1 MHRCYCGQSGGSF
14 AGTGSSILKST
25 SHVSRL
31 QQHQQQQQQQQQPL
45 RADLLSLTS
54 SSRQSMRPTQ
64 FVKRPNLERN
74 AELGL
79 GHSKSELSRN
89 FSRRNSATTT
99 YSHCSSCCSSSGC
112 GALQQQQRDSR
123 VKVLSWGAGEHR
135 NSSINNGH
143 CEHTD
148 NRRLYEQRACAV
160 SRIATEGQGQVQG
173 RSTETPSTLPNPTPE
188 CNDELQRLQSLQQF
202 RLLNASECFSAQ
214 RQDELRLQQAYDR
227 LGVAD
232 NVKWQK
238 NKANECRQQTVKPM
252 TSAGPTPYALRQK
265 LLQLRLQEEEA
276 NGRGCGAPC
285 APLERSCALR
295 YN

>member
-1 MHRCYCGQSGGSF
+1 MHRCYCGQSRGSF
-14 AGTGSSILKST
+14 AGTGSSILKSS

-31 QQHQQQQQQQQQPL
+31 HQQQQQQQPL

-64 FVKRPNLERN
+64 FVKWPNLKGN

-89 FSRRNSATTT
+89 FSRRNSATTIL
-99 YSHCSSCCSSSGC
+99 SHCSSCCSSSGC
-112 GALQQQQRDSR
+112 GALQQKQRDSR
-123 VKVLSWGAGEHR
+123 VKVLSWGTGEHR
-135 NSSINNGH
+135 NSSGYNNNNGH

-173 RSTETPSTLPNPTPE
+173 RSPETPSTLPNPTPE
-188 CNDELQRLQSLQQF
+188 GNDDLQRLQSLQQF

-214 RQDELRLQQAYDR
+214 RQDELRLQHAYDK

-232 NVKWQK
+232 NAKWQK
-238 NKANECRQQTVKPM
+238 NKANECRQQTVKAM
-252 TSAGPTPYALRQK
+252 TTTGPTPYAMHQR
-265 LLQLRLQEEEA
+265 LLQLRLREEEA
-276 NGRGCGAPC
+276 CGRGCGAPC